1 MDECI
6 IHIYICTV
14 YNTYLYIV
22 CTYPAKSECPK
33 SLTGCVC
40 VFDEQS
46 FMRPVVLA
54 SISLSSRL
62 NSSRL

>member
-6 IHIYICTV
+6 IHVYICKV
-14 YNTYLYIV
+14 YIYNTCLYV

-54 SISLSSRL
+54 SIS
-62 NSSRL
+62 

>member
-1 MDECI
+1 MSIQCMIHVCIMDECI
-6 IHIYICTV
+6 IHEYT
-14 YNTYLYIV
+14 TYV
-22 CTYPAKSECPK
+22 RTYPAKSECPK

-54 SISLSSRL
+54 SIS
-62 NSSRL
+62 